1 LTKHNAVLFAEGVL
15 KEKNNVQHIF
25 GREADGAQKIYSMD
39 VVVFLGYCLR
49 NVRVAHFRRRA
60 TKQLKA
66 KEGGKD
72 SKAEP
77 ISLYWAYFDKLMN
90 HADSLQIFDLIFWY
104 INLDLY
110 ALRLDY

>member
-1 LTKHNAVLFAEGVL
+1 MKYQSEDKKIEVELYAEDASICVTIPELAKLFQIEEEQLTKHIAVLFAEGVL

-49 NVRVAHFRRRA
+49 NVRVAHFRRIA

-72 SKAEP
+72 S
-77 ISLYWAYFDKLMN
+77 
-90 HADSLQIFDLIFWY
+90 
-104 INLDLY
+104 
-110 ALRLDY
+110 